1 MKMHEIRKPQFA
13 GSFYSDSAQ
22 ELIENISSY
31 FREFPVHQDCERVKP
46 IMALLPHAGHIF
58 SGHVTAATIA
68 EIEFAPRI
76 IILCPNH
83 QRQGKN
89 FGVWPHGAWQNPIGL
104 VPTDKFLSEKLM
116 SENSPFVYDTISHNN
131 EHAIEVL
138 LPFLQYSVPILYI
151 VPVSVSNIENAEI
164 AAKRI
169 AECIKQENEE
179 GKEVTILVSSD
190 MNHFANDEQNRY
202 KDKLV
207 LDAFLNRDPNALLD
221 IVQKEKISMCGILP
235 AVVGLLASNELGAIK
250 SKLAAYDT
258 SAKITNDTSSVV
270 GYAGAYIW

>member
-1 MKMHEIRKPQFA
+1 MNAHEIRTSQFA
-13 GSFYSDSAQ
+13 GSFYSDTAH
-22 ELIENISSY
+22 ELIGDVASY
-31 FREFPVHQDCERVKP
+31 FREFPVHQDCDRVKP

-58 SGHVTAATIA
+58 SGQVTAKTIA

-83 QRQGKN
+83 TGHGKN
-89 FGVWPHGAWQNPIGL
+89 LGIWPHGAWQNPIGL

-116 SENSPFVYDTISHNN
+116 ENSPFVYDTISHKN
-131 EHAIEVL
+131 EHSIEVI

-151 VPVSVSNIENAEI
+151 VPISVSTFENIEI

-169 AECIKQENEE
+169 AECIKQEKEE
-179 GKEVTILVSSD
+179 GRDVTILVSSD
-190 MNHFANDEQNRY
+190 MNHFASDEQNRH
-202 KDKLV
+202 KDKLA
-207 LDAFLNRDPNALLD
+207 LDAFLKRDPEALLD
-221 IVQKEKISMCGILP
+221 IVKKENISMCGILP
-235 AVVGLLASNELGAIK
+235 AVVGLIASNELGATR

-258 SAKITNDTSSVV
+258 SAKVSADSSRVI